1 MAADKARLTDSA
13 KALQCTN
20 SACLNQFCSIIVGRT
35 WHRFAALLMISLN
48 NITLM
53 RGTQTLIRDASA
65 LIAGGQRTGIIGR
78 NGSGKTS
85 LFKALAGEIQL
96 EQGEIDMPNGLRRVS
111 MAQETPA
118 VDRCALDFVIDAHT
132 AYRELERK
140 IATAEDAGDDA
151 GLVRLHAALA
161 DLGVYDIR
169 NQAEQLL
176 SGLGFSPE
184 QFSKTVAEFSGG
196 WRVRLNLAAAL
207 MCPSDL
213 LMLDEPTNHLDL
225 EATVWLEQWL
235 RGYRGTI
242 LVISHDRTFLDAVI
256 DHVISLESGTLA
268 LYRGN
273 YSAYERQRAERMA
286 LQAALYAKQQRR
298 RGEIEDFVRRFKA
311 KASKARQA
319 QSRLKELD
327 RMQDIAPA
335 HADSPFRFSFPA
347 VESDSGYLLQ
357 ATKLAIGFDA
367 PLVENMS
374 FAVRGDSRFGLL
386 GFNGS
391 GKSTLLKVLASAH
404 PALAGEM
411 VAAKKL
417 RIGYFA
423 QHQVDEL
430 DQHATPV
437 EIIQALGKVDASL
450 KASEQAIRDYLG
462 GFDFRGTR
470 VDERITHFSGGEK
483 ARLALAKVAWER
495 PNLLLLDEPT
505 NHLDLE
511 MVHALTIAL
520 QEFEG
525 AVVIVS
531 HDRHLLANTVDEFFS
546 IHKGNF
552 AEFDGDLADYER
564 WLSRYAEQ
572 EPSDL
577 KASKG
582 SSAEKRG
589 TGEAGETSDN
599 DTAADKKAQRQQAAA
614 LREQQAPLRK
624 EVKKLELQME
634 KLQSRLKQIEGRLA
648 DEAMYAEANKLELAA
663 LVKEQGEARVQ
674 LDDVEETWLALQE
687 QLEG

>member
-1 MAADKARLTDSA
+1 
-13 KALQCTN
+13 
-20 SACLNQFCSIIVGRT
+20 
-35 WHRFAALLMISLN
+35 MISLN

-53 RGTQTLIRDASA
+53 RGTQTLIRDASV
-65 LIAGGQRTGIIGR
+65 LLSNGQRTGIIGR

-96 EQGEIDMPNGLRRVS
+96 EQGDIEMPNGLRTVS

-118 VDRCALDFVIDAHT
+118 SDRTALEFVIDAHKE
-132 AYRELERK
+132 YRRLEADIR
-140 IATAEDAGDDA
+140 TAEDGHDDA
-151 GLVRLHAALA
+151 VLVRLHAAMEE
-161 DLGVYDIR
+161 LGAYDIK

-176 SGLGFSPE
+176 SGLGFDTE
-184 QFSKTVAEFSGG
+184 QFDKTVGEFSGG

-235 RGYRGTI
+235 RSYRGTI

-256 DHVISLESGTLA
+256 DHVISLEGGSLS

-286 LQAALYAKQQRR
+286 LQAALYEKQQRR
-298 RGEIEDFVRRFKA
+298 RREIEGFVRRFKA

-319 QSRLKELD
+319 QSRLKELN

-335 HADSPFRFSFPA
+335 HADSPFQFTFPA
-347 VESDSGYLLQ
+347 IESDNAYLVQLI
-357 ATKLAIGFDA
+357 KLSIGFDK
-367 PLVENMS
+367 PLVDNITFS
-374 FAVRGDSRFGLL
+374 IRGDSRFGLL

-391 GKSTLLKVLASAH
+391 GKSTLLKVLAGAL
-404 PALAGEM
+404 PALEGEM
-411 VAAKKL
+411 ISAKKL
-417 RIGYFA
+417 RLGYFA

-437 EIIQALGKVDASL
+437 QIIQALAKKDPSL
-450 KASEQAIRDYLG
+450 QATEQAIRDYLG
-462 GFDFRGTR
+462 GFDFRGSR
-470 VDERITHFSGGEK
+470 VDENIAHFSGGEK

-511 MVHALTIAL
+511 MVHALTVAL

-546 IHKGNF
+546 IHKGHF

-564 WLSRYAEQ
+564 WLARYNDEAAGNSTKQGAGRSE
-572 EPSDL
+572 EPSL
-577 KASKG
+577 
-582 SSAEKRG
+582 E
-589 TGEAGETSDN
+589 SD
-599 DTAADKKAQRQQAAA
+599 ALDKKAQRQQAAA
-614 LREQQAPLRK
+614 KRELLAPLRK
-624 EVKKLELQME
+624 QLKNLETQMD
-634 KLQSRLKQIEGRLA
+634 KLQSNLDSIERLLA
-648 DEAMYAEANKLELAA
+648 DEAMYSDENKSTLAA
-663 LVKEQGEARVQ
+663 QIKEQGILKGELVE
-674 LDDVEETWLALQE
+674 VEEKWFALQE
-687 QLEG
+687 QLEAAN

>member
-1 MAADKARLTDSA
+1 
-13 KALQCTN
+13 
-20 SACLNQFCSIIVGRT
+20 
-35 WHRFAALLMISLN
+35 MISLN

-53 RGTQTLIRDASA
+53 RGTQTLISDASV
-65 LIAGGQRTGIIGR
+65 LLSSGQRTGIIGR

-96 EQGEIDMPNGLRRVS
+96 EQGEIEMPNGLRTVS

-118 VDRCALDFVIDAHT
+118 SDRTALAFVIDAH
-132 AYRELERK
+132 ADFRRVEAAISR
-140 IATAEDAGDDA
+140 AEAGQDDA
-151 GLVRLHAALA
+151 LLVRLHAEMEE
-161 DLGVYDIR
+161 LGAYDIK

-176 SGLGFSPE
+176 SGLGFE
-184 QFSKTVAEFSGG
+184 IAQFDKPVGEFSGG

-256 DHVISLESGTLA
+256 DHVISLEAGSLA

-273 YSAYERQRAERMA
+273 YSAYEHQRAERMA
-286 LQAALYAKQQRR
+286 LQAALYAQQQRR

-311 KASKARQA
+311 KASKAKQA

-347 VESDSGYLLQ
+347 VDSDSGYLMQ
-357 ATKLAIGFDA
+357 VNKLAIGFDK
-367 PLVENMS
+367 PLVDKVT
-374 FAVRGDSRFGLL
+374 FPLRGDSRFGLL

-391 GKSTLLKVLASAH
+391 GKSTLLKVLAG
-404 PALAGEM
+404 ALAPLDGEM
-411 VAAKKL
+411 IPAKKL

-430 DQHATPV
+430 NQQATPV
-437 EIIQALGKVDASL
+437 ETIQALAKKDPTLQAT
-450 KASEQAIRDYLG
+450 EQTIRDYLG

-470 VDERITHFSGGEK
+470 VDEGIAHFSGGEK
-483 ARLALAKVAWER
+483 ARLALAKVAWEK

-511 MVHALTIAL
+511 MVHALTVAL

-546 IHKGNF
+546 IHKGHF
-552 AEFDGDLADYER
+552 AEFDGDLSDYEW
-564 WLSRYAEQ
+564 WLSRYAEVDAELPLSKQ
-572 EPSDL
+572 GGNGGEGDL
-577 KASKG
+577 G
-582 SSAEKRG
+582 V
-589 TGEAGETSDN
+589 
-599 DTAADKKAQRQQAAA
+599 DKKALRQQAAQ

-624 EVKKLELQME
+624 LVKGLESKMARHQLTLD
-634 KLQSRLKQIEGRLA
+634 KIEEELGG
-648 DEAMYAEANKLELAA
+648 EAIYAEANKARLAELI
-663 LVKEQGEARVQ
+663 KEQGSAKTSLQDIEEQWFEA
-674 LDDVEETWLALQE
+674 QE
-687 QLEG
+687 QLEASS

>member
-1 MAADKARLTDSA
+1 
-13 KALQCTN
+13 
-20 SACLNQFCSIIVGRT
+20 
-35 WHRFAALLMISLN
+35 MISLN

-53 RGTQTLIRDASA
+53 RGTQTLIRDASV
-65 LIAGGQRTGIIGR
+65 LLSSGQRTGIIGR

-96 EQGEIDMPNGLRRVS
+96 EQGEIELPNGLRTVS

-118 VDRCALDFVIDAHT
+118 SDRTAIEFVIDSHT
-132 AYRELERK
+132 EFRVLEAK
-140 IATAEDAGDDA
+140 IKVAEAGHDDA
-151 GLVRLHAALA
+151 LLVRLHAAMEE
-161 DLGVYDIR
+161 LGAYDIK

-176 SGLGFSPE
+176 SGLGFDTE
-184 QFSKTVAEFSGG
+184 QFSRTVGEFSGG

-207 MCPSDL
+207 MRPSDL

-256 DHVISLESGTLA
+256 DHVISLESGSLA

-286 LQAALYAKQQRR
+286 LQAALYEKQQRR

-347 VESDSGYLLQ
+347 VEADSGYLMQ
-357 ATKLAIGFDA
+357 INKLAFGFDK
-367 PLVENMS
+367 PLVDKVTFS
-374 FAVRGDSRFGLL
+374 IRGDSRFGLL

-391 GKSTLLKVLASAH
+391 GKSTLLKVLSGS
-404 PALAGEM
+404 LKQMAGEM
-411 VAAKKL
+411 IPAKKM

-430 DQHATPV
+430 DQTATPV
-437 EIIQALGKVDASL
+437 ATIQALAKKDPAL
-450 KASEQAIRDYLG
+450 KATEQVIRDYLG
-462 GFDFRGTR
+462 GFDFRGSR
-470 VDERITHFSGGEK
+470 VDECIEHFSGGEK

-511 MVHALTIAL
+511 MVHALTVAL

-531 HDRHLLANTVDEFFS
+531 HDRHLLANTVDEFYS
-546 IHKGNF
+546 IHKGHF

-564 WLSRYAEQ
+564 WLARYNELEASPQAAESN
-572 EPSDL
+572 PV
-577 KASKG
+577 A
-582 SSAEKRG
+582 
-589 TGEAGETSDN
+589 DN
-599 DTAADKKAQRQQAAA
+599 SAADKKAQRQQAAA
-614 LREQQAPLRK
+614 RREQLAPLRK
-624 EVKKLELQME
+624 QVKALENQME
-634 KLQSRLKQIEGRLA
+634 KLQTRLDKIESQLG
-648 DEAMYAEANKLELAA
+648 DEAIYAEQNKAKLAE
-663 LVKEQGEARVQ
+663 LVKEQGSVKAE
-674 LDDVEETWLALQE
+674 LGSVEEQWLEYQETLEAAL
-687 QLEG
+687 

>member
-1 MAADKARLTDSA
+1 
-13 KALQCTN
+13 
-20 SACLNQFCSIIVGRT
+20 
-35 WHRFAALLMISLN
+35 MISLN

-53 RGTQTLIRDASA
+53 RGTQTLIRDASV
-65 LIAGGQRTGIIGR
+65 LLSSGQRTGIIGR

-96 EQGEIDMPNGLRRVS
+96 EQGEIDMPNGLRTVS

-118 VDRCALDFVIDAHT
+118 SDRSALAFVIDAHK
-132 AYRELERK
+132 AYRELEQK
-140 IATAEDAGDDA
+140 IALAETGHDDA
-151 GLVRLHAALA
+151 ALVRLHAAMEE
-161 DLGVYDIR
+161 LGAYDIK

-176 SGLGFSPE
+176 SGLGFSTE
-184 QFSKTVAEFSGG
+184 QFDKTVGEFSGG

-256 DHVISLESGTLA
+256 DHVISLEGGTLA

-347 VESDSGYLLQ
+347 VDADSGYLMQ
-357 ATKLAIGFDA
+357 INKLAIGFDR
-367 PLVENMS
+367 PLVDKVT
-374 FAVRGDSRFGLL
+374 FPIRGDSRFGLL

-391 GKSTLLKVLASAH
+391 GKSTLLKVLSGS
-404 PALAGEM
+404 LAPLDGEM
-411 VAAKKL
+411 IAAKKL

-437 EIIQALGKVDASL
+437 ETIQALAKKDPTLQAT
-450 KASEQAIRDYLG
+450 EQVIRDYLG

-483 ARLALAKVAWER
+483 ARLALAKVAWEK

-511 MVHALTIAL
+511 MVHALTVAL

-546 IHKGNF
+546 IHKGHF
-552 AEFDGDLADYER
+552 ADFDGDLSDYER
-564 WLSRYAEQ
+564 WLGRYAETEAMGAVNATAQ
-572 EPSDL
+572 STSCLNDKSD
-577 KASKG
+577 
-582 SSAEKRG
+582 R
-589 TGEAGETSDN
+589 T
-599 DTAADKKAQRQQAAA
+599 DKKAQRQQAAV
-614 LREQQAPLRK
+614 LRELQAPLRK
-624 EVKKLELQME
+624 RAKVCENQME
-634 KLQSRLKQIEGRLA
+634 KMQTRLEAIEAQLG
-648 DEAMYAEANKLELAA
+648 DEAIYSEANKAKLAE
-663 LVKEQGEARVQ
+663 LVKEQGGLKGE
-674 LDDVEETWLALQE
+674 LDAVEEEWLTLQE
-687 QLEG
+687 QLEASS